1 MTRPLARST
10 RACAVLISLLAAT
23 AVSAQGRPVAI
34 VPLVGGRGGL
44 TLEADVPGTPGIE
57 ADPSESFGLQLE
69 FAVRPDA
76 WTEIWYD
83 HQTLSFD
90 DDRGTGAAPFDLGID
105 YLHLGWRYQPD
116 TDAFRPFVAAS
127 VGLTH
132 YHADGGDVSNTTGF
146 SGSIGG
152 GFDASVSERFSLRG
166 DLRGYATLSDTTIS
180 GVCGAGCSVRL
191 QSSGW
196 YQVAARL
203 GLVIRM

>member
-10 RACAVLISLLAAT
+10 RACTVLISVLAAT
-23 AVSAQGRPVAI
+23 AASAQGRPVAI
-34 VPLVGGRGGL
+34 VPLVGARGGA

-57 ADPSESFGLQLE
+57 ADPSESYGLQLDV
-69 FAVRPDA
+69 AVRPDA
-76 WTEIWYD
+76 WMETWYD

-90 DDRGTGAAPFDLGID
+90 DDRGSGAEPFDLAID
-105 YLHLGWRYQPD
+105 YLQLGWRYQPG

-127 VGLTH
+127 VGLTL
-132 YHADGGDVSNTTGF
+132 YDADGGDVSNSTGF
-146 SGSIGG
+146 SGSLGG
-152 GFDASVSERFSLRG
+152 GFDASLSDRISLRG

-180 GVCGAGCSVRL
+180 GTCGAGCSVRL

-196 YQVAARL
+196 YQIAARL